1 MSRLL
6 SKIAN
11 LNGEKIAKKRK
22 MKKRAMSFYDV
33 VVDGYRLENEEG
45 FIVYLKDTDPELTK
59 KIVNDDLTAQERN
72 MLLSTVC
79 DWFCDRVEMDDYLNE
94 FAIRRPIAD
103 FFLNGDDSIIEED
116 NLNMDLVKEKC
127 FAKKKNK
134 ETGER
139 ELVFNNT
146 KLGKLSSAER
156 VALIKDAAL
165 VFEHWVEPAFNN
177 STDINQ
183 YVTVEG
189 AAENDANVLD
199 HWKSDSDNEEDHG
212 MGSMSWTDSYDRQKK
227 TMHPGADKNASLDE
241 DEKKTCGNYM
251 KCEEDSKKRRM
262 YIFNNLEK

>member
-59 KIVNDDLTAQERN
+59 KIVDDDLTAQERN

-94 FAIRRPIAD
+94 FSIRRPIAD
-103 FFLNGDDSIIEED
+103 FFLNGDDSIIDED

-156 VALIKDAAL
+156 VELIKDPAL
-165 VFEHWVEPAFNN
+165 VYENFMHAAFDSN
-177 STDINQ
+177 TDINQ
-183 YVTVEG
+183 YITVENG
-189 AAENDANVLD
+189 ADNDANVLD
-199 HWKSDSDNEEDHG
+199 HWRSDNEEDHG
-212 MGSMSWTDSYDRQKK
+212 MGSMSWSDSYDRQKK
-227 TMHPGADKNASLDE
+227 DMHPGADKNASLDE

-251 KCEEDSKKRRM
+251 KCEDSTKKRRM
-262 YIFNNLEK
+262 YVFNNLEK

>member
-79 DWFCDRVEMDDYLNE
+79 DWFCDRVEIDDYLNE

-156 VALIKDAAL
+156 VALIKDPAL
-165 VFEHWVEPAFNN
+165 VFEHWMEPAFTGANVN
-177 STDINQ
+177 E

-189 AAENDANVLD
+189 ADNDQNVID
-199 HWKSDSDNEEDHG
+199 HWKSDNEEDHG
-212 MGSMSWTDSYDRQKK
+212 FGSMSWTSDIDRQKK
-227 TMHPGADKNASLDE
+227 DMHPGAVKNASLDE
-241 DEKKTCGNYM
+241 DEKKACGSYT
-251 KCEEDSKKRRM
+251 KCEDSKKRRM
-262 YIFNNLEK
+262 YVFNNLEK

>member
-94 FAIRRPIAD
+94 FSIRRPIAD
-103 FFLNGDDSIIEED
+103 FFLNGDDSIIDED

-146 KLGKLSSAER
+146 KLGKLSSKER
-156 VALIKDAAL
+156 VELIKDPAL
-165 VFEHWVEPAFNN
+165 VFENWFYAAFNN
-177 STDINQ
+177 NSDINQ
-183 YVTVEG
+183 YITVENG
-189 AAENDANVLD
+189 ADNDANVLD
-199 HWKSDSDNEEDHG
+199 HWRSDNEEDHG
-212 MGSMSWTDSYDRQKK
+212 MGSMSWSDSYDRQKK

-241 DEKKTCGNYM
+241 DEKKTCGSYT
-251 KCEEDSKKRRM
+251 KCEDSKKRRM

>member
-11 LNGEKIAKKRK
+11 LSGEKIAKKRK

-79 DWFCDRVEMDDYLNE
+79 DWFCDRVEIDDYLNE

-156 VALIKDAAL
+156 VALIKDPAL
-165 VFEHWVEPAFNN
+165 VFEHWVEPAFTGAN
-177 STDINQ
+177 INE
-183 YVTVEG
+183 YITVEG
-189 AAENDANVLD
+189 ADNDQNVID
-199 HWKSDSDNEEDHG
+199 HWKSDNEEDHG
-212 MGSMSWTDSYDRQKK
+212 FGSMSWTSDIDRQKK
-227 TMHPGADKNASLDE
+227 DMHPGADKNASLDE
-241 DEKKTCGNYM
+241 DEKKTCGNCNYT
-251 KCEEDSKKRRM
+251 KCEDTKKRRM

>member
-59 KIVNDDLTAQERN
+59 KIVDDDLTAQERN

-103 FFLNGDDSIIEED
+103 FFLNGDDSIIDED

-146 KLGKLSSAER
+146 KLGKLSSSER
-156 VALIKDAAL
+156 VALIKDVAL
-165 VFEHWVEPAFNN
+165 VYENFMHAAFDSNAN
-177 STDINQ
+177 INE
-183 YVTVEG
+183 YITVEG
-189 AAENDANVLD
+189 ADNDQNVID
-199 HWKSDSDNEEDHG
+199 HWKSDNEEDRG
-212 MGSMSWTDSYDRQKK
+212 FGAMSWTSDIDRQKK
-227 TMHPGADKNASLDE
+227 DMHPGANKDASLDE
-241 DEKKTCGNYM
+241 DEKKTCGSYSYT
-251 KCEEDSKKRRM
+251 KCEDSKKRRM
-262 YIFNNLEK
+262 YVFNNLEK

>member
-79 DWFCDRVEMDDYLNE
+79 DWFCDRVEIDDYLNE

-103 FFLNGDDSIIEED
+103 FFLNGDDSIIDED

-146 KLGKLSSAER
+146 KLGKLSSSER
-156 VALIKDAAL
+156 VALIKDVAL
-165 VFEHWVEPAFNN
+165 VFEHWVEPAFTGAN
-177 STDINQ
+177 INE
-183 YVTVEG
+183 YITVEG
-189 AAENDANVLD
+189 ADNDQNVID
-199 HWKSDSDNEEDHG
+199 HWKSDNEEDHG
-212 MGSMSWTDSYDRQKK
+212 FGSMSWTSDIDRQKK
-227 TMHPGADKNASLDE
+227 DMHPGADKNASLDE
-241 DEKKTCGNYM
+241 DEKKACGNYYT
-251 KCEEDSKKRRM
+251 KCEDSKKRRM

>member
-79 DWFCDRVEMDDYLNE
+79 DWFCDRVEIDDYLNE

-146 KLGKLSSAER
+146 KLGKLSSKER
-156 VALIKDAAL
+156 VELIKDPAL
-165 VFEHWVEPAFNN
+165 VYENWFYAAFNN
-177 STDINQ
+177 NSDINQ
-183 YVTVEG
+183 YITVENG
-189 AAENDANVLD
+189 ADNDANVLD
-199 HWKSDSDNEEDHG
+199 HWKSDNEEDHG
-212 MGSMSWTDSYDRQKK
+212 MGSMSWSDSYDRQKK

-241 DEKKTCGNYM
+241 DEKKTCGSYT
-251 KCEEDSKKRRM
+251 KCEDSKKRRM
-262 YIFNNLEK
+262 YVFNNLEK

>member
-79 DWFCDRVEMDDYLNE
+79 DWFCDRVEIDDYLNE
-94 FAIRRPIAD
+94 FSIRRPIAD

-146 KLGKLSSAER
+146 KLGKLSSKER
-156 VALIKDAAL
+156 VELIKDPAL
-165 VFEHWVEPAFNN
+165 VFENWFYAAFDNAN
-177 STDINQ
+177 SDINQ
-183 YVTVEG
+183 YITVEN
-189 AAENDANVLD
+189 AADNDANVLD
-199 HWKSDSDNEEDHG
+199 HWKSDNEEDHG
-212 MGSMSWTDSYDRQKK
+212 MGSMSWSDSYDRQKK

-241 DEKKTCGNYM
+241 DEKKTCGNYT
-251 KCEEDSKKRRM
+251 KCEDSKKRRM
-262 YIFNNLEK
+262 YVFNNLEK

>member
-79 DWFCDRVEMDDYLNE
+79 DWFCDRVEIDDYLNE

-103 FFLNGDDSIIEED
+103 FFLNGDDSIIDED

-146 KLGKLSSAER
+146 KLGKLSSSER
-156 VALIKDAAL
+156 VALIKDVAL
-165 VFEHWVEPAFNN
+165 VFEHWVEPAFNSN
-177 STDINQ
+177 TNINE
-183 YVTVEG
+183 YITVEG
-189 AAENDANVLD
+189 VSNDDLD
-199 HWKSDSDNEEDHG
+199 HWKSDNEEDQG

-241 DEKKTCGNYM
+241 DEKKTCGSCSYT
-251 KCEEDSKKRRM
+251 KCEDSKKRRM
-262 YIFNNLEK
+262 YVFNNLEK

>member
-59 KIVNDDLTAQERN
+59 KIVNDDLTVQERN

-94 FAIRRPIAD
+94 FSIRRPIAD
-103 FFLNGDDSIIEED
+103 FFLNGDDSIIDED

-146 KLGKLSSAER
+146 KLGKLSSSER
-156 VALIKDAAL
+156 VALIKDVAL

-183 YVTVEG
+183 YVTVENG
-189 AAENDANVLD
+189 ADNEANELD
-199 HWKSDSDNEEDHG
+199 HWRSDNEEDQG
-212 MGSMSWTDSYDRQKK
+212 MGSMSWSDSYDRQKK
-227 TMHPGADKNASLDE
+227 TMHPGAATKDASLDE
-241 DEKKTCGNYM
+241 DEKKTCGSYT
-251 KCEEDSKKRRM
+251 KCEDKKRRM

>member
-11 LNGEKIAKKRK
+11 LSGEKTAKKRK

-59 KIVNDDLTAQERN
+59 KIVDDDLTAQERN

-79 DWFCDRVEMDDYLNE
+79 DWFCDRIEVDDYLNE

-156 VALIKDAAL
+156 VELIKDPAL
-165 VFEHWVEPAFNN
+165 VFEHWVEPAFTGAN
-177 STDINQ
+177 INE
-183 YVTVEG
+183 YITVEG
-189 AAENDANVLD
+189 ADNDQNVID
-199 HWKSDSDNEEDHG
+199 HWKSDNEEDHG
-212 MGSMSWTDSYDRQKK
+212 FGSMSWTSDIDRQKK
-227 TMHPGADKNASLDE
+227 DMHPGANKDASLDE
-241 DEKKTCGNYM
+241 DEKKTCYT
-251 KCEEDSKKRRM
+251 KCENSKKRRM
-262 YIFNNLEK
+262 YVFNNLEK

>member
-79 DWFCDRVEMDDYLNE
+79 DWFCDRVEIDDYLNE

-103 FFLNGDDSIIEED
+103 FFLNGDDSIIDED

-156 VALIKDAAL
+156 VALIKDVAL
-165 VFEHWVEPAFNN
+165 VFENFMDPAFNSN
-177 STDINQ
+177 TDINQ
-183 YVTVEG
+183 YVTVENG
-189 AAENDANVLD
+189 ADNEANELD
-199 HWKSDSDNEEDHG
+199 HWRSDNEEDQG
-212 MGSMSWTDSYDRQKK
+212 MGSMSWSDSYDRQKK
-227 TMHPGADKNASLDE
+227 TMHPGADKNASLEE
-241 DEKKTCGNYM
+241 DEKKACGSYT
-251 KCEEDSKKRRM
+251 KCEDSKKRRM
-262 YIFNNLEK
+262 YVFNNLEK

>member
-79 DWFCDRVEMDDYLNE
+79 DWFCDRIEIDDYLNE

-146 KLGKLSSAER
+146 KLGKLSSKER
-156 VALIKDAAL
+156 VELIKDPAL
-165 VFEHWVEPAFNN
+165 VYENWFYAAFNN
-177 STDINQ
+177 NSDINQ
-183 YVTVEG
+183 YITVEN
-189 AAENDANVLD
+189 AADNDANVLD
-199 HWKSDSDNEEDHG
+199 HWKSDNEEDHG
-212 MGSMSWTDSYDRQKK
+212 MGSMSWSDSYDRQKK

-241 DEKKTCGNYM
+241 DEKKVCGNYT
-251 KCEEDSKKRRM
+251 KCEDSKKRRM

>member
-59 KIVNDDLTAQERN
+59 KIVDDDLTAQERN

-94 FAIRRPIAD
+94 FSIRRPIAD
-103 FFLNGDDSIIEED
+103 FFLNGDDSIIDED

-146 KLGKLSSAER
+146 KLGKLSSSER
-156 VALIKDAAL
+156 VALIKDPSL
-165 VFEHWVEPAFNN
+165 VYEHWIEPAFTGAN
-177 STDINQ
+177 INE
-183 YVTVEG
+183 YITVEG
-189 AAENDANVLD
+189 AENDQNVID
-199 HWKSDSDNEEDHG
+199 HWKSDNEEDHG
-212 MGSMSWTDSYDRQKK
+212 MGSMSWTSDIDRQKK
-227 TMHPGADKNASLDE
+227 DMHPGATKDASLDE
-241 DEKKTCGNYM
+241 DEKKTCGSCSYT
-251 KCEEDSKKRRM
+251 KCGEDSKKRRM

>member
-79 DWFCDRVEMDDYLNE
+79 DWFCDRVEIDDYLNE

-146 KLGKLSSAER
+146 KLGKLSSKER
-156 VALIKDAAL
+156 VELIKDPAL
-165 VFEHWVEPAFNN
+165 VFENWVEPAFTGAN
-177 STDINQ
+177 INE
-183 YVTVEG
+183 YITVEG
-189 AAENDANVLD
+189 ADNDQNVID
-199 HWKSDSDNEEDHG
+199 HWKSDNEEDHG
-212 MGSMSWTDSYDRQKK
+212 FGSMSWTSDIDRQKK
-227 TMHPGADKNASLDE
+227 DMHPGADKNASLDE
-241 DEKKTCGNYM
+241 DEKKTCGSYT
-251 KCEEDSKKRRM
+251 KCEDSKKRRM
-262 YIFNNLEK
+262 YVFNNLEK

>member
-79 DWFCDRVEMDDYLNE
+79 DWFCDRVEIDDYLNE

-103 FFLNGDDSIIEED
+103 FFLNGDDSIIDED

-146 KLGKLSSAER
+146 KLGKLSSSER
-156 VALIKDAAL
+156 VALIKDPAL
-165 VFEHWVEPAFNN
+165 VYENWMHAAFDNAN
-177 STDINQ
+177 SDINQ
-183 YVTVEG
+183 YITVENSDN
-189 AAENDANVLD
+189 EANELD
-199 HWKSDSDNEEDHG
+199 HWKSDSDNEEDQG

>member
-79 DWFCDRVEMDDYLNE
+79 DWFCDRVEIDDYLNE
-94 FAIRRPIAD
+94 FSIRRPIAD
-103 FFLNGDDSIIEED
+103 FFLNGDDSIIDED

-146 KLGKLSSAER
+146 KLGKLSSSER
-156 VALIKDAAL
+156 VALIKDPAL
-165 VFEHWVEPAFNN
+165 VYEHWIEPAFNS
-177 STDINQ
+177 STNINE
-183 YVTVEG
+183 YITVEG
-189 AAENDANVLD
+189 ADNDQNVID
-199 HWKSDSDNEEDHG
+199 HWKSDNEEDRG
-212 MGSMSWTDSYDRQKK
+212 FGSMSWTSDIDRQKK
-227 TMHPGADKNASLDE
+227 DMHPGADKNASLDE

>member
-79 DWFCDRVEMDDYLNE
+79 DWFCDRIEIDDYLNE

-146 KLGKLSSAER
+146 KLGKLSSSER
-156 VALIKDAAL
+156 VALIKDPAL
-165 VFEHWVEPAFNN
+165 VYEHWVEPAFTGAN
-177 STDINQ
+177 INE
-183 YVTVEG
+183 YITVEG
-189 AAENDANVLD
+189 ADNDQNVID
-199 HWKSDSDNEEDHG
+199 HWKSDNEEDHG
-212 MGSMSWTDSYDRQKK
+212 FGSMSWTSDIDRQKK
-227 TMHPGADKNASLDE
+227 DMHPGANKDASLDE
-241 DEKKTCGNYM
+241 DEKKTCGSCSYT
-251 KCEEDSKKRRM
+251 KCGEDSKKRRM

>member
-79 DWFCDRVEMDDYLNE
+79 DWFCDRVEIDDYLNE

-146 KLGKLSSAER
+146 NLGKLSSAER
-156 VALIKDAAL
+156 VELIKDAAL
-165 VFEHWVEPAFNN
+165 VFEHWMEPAFNN

-183 YVTVEG
+183 YVTVENG
-189 AAENDANVLD
+189 DDNEANELD
-199 HWKSDSDNEEDHG
+199 HWRSDNEEDQG
-212 MGSMSWTDSYDRQKK
+212 MGSMSWSDSYDRQKK

-241 DEKKTCGNYM
+241 DEKKVCGNYM
-251 KCEEDSKKRRM
+251 KCEDSKKRRM
-262 YIFNNLEK
+262 YVFNNLEK

>member
-79 DWFCDRVEMDDYLNE
+79 DWFCDRVEIDDYLNE

-103 FFLNGDDSIIEED
+103 FFLNGDDSIIDED

-146 KLGKLSSAER
+146 KLGKLSSKER
-156 VALIKDAAL
+156 VELIKDPAL
-165 VFEHWVEPAFNN
+165 VFEHWVEPAFTGAN
-177 STDINQ
+177 INE
-183 YVTVEG
+183 YISVEG
-189 AAENDANVLD
+189 VSNDELD
-199 HWKSDSDNEEDHG
+199 HWKSDNEEDHG
-212 MGSMSWTDSYDRQKK
+212 MGSMSWSDSYDRQKK

-241 DEKKTCGNYM
+241 DEKKTCGSYT
-251 KCEEDSKKRRM
+251 KCEDSKKRRM

>member
-103 FFLNGDDSIIEED
+103 FFLNGDDSIIDED

-146 KLGKLSSAER
+146 KLGKLSSSER
-156 VALIKDAAL
+156 VALIKDVAL
-165 VFEHWVEPAFNN
+165 VFEHWVEPAFTGAN
-177 STDINQ
+177 INE
-183 YVTVEG
+183 YITVEG
-189 AAENDANVLD
+189 ADNDQNVID
-199 HWKSDSDNEEDHG
+199 HWKSDNEEDRG
-212 MGSMSWTDSYDRQKK
+212 FGSMSWTSDIDRQKK
-227 TMHPGADKNASLDE
+227 DMHPGANKDASLDE
-241 DEKKTCGNYM
+241 DEKKTCGNCNYT
-251 KCEEDSKKRRM
+251 KCEDTKKRRM
-262 YIFNNLEK
+262 YVFNNLEK

>member
-79 DWFCDRVEMDDYLNE
+79 DWFCDRVEIDDYLNE

-103 FFLNGDDSIIEED
+103 FFLNGDDSIIDED

-156 VALIKDAAL
+156 VALIKDPAL
-165 VFEHWVEPAFNN
+165 VFENWFYAAFNN
-177 STDINQ
+177 NSDINEFIS
-183 YVTVEG
+183 VENSDN
-189 AAENDANVLD
+189 EVNTLD
-199 HWKSDSDNEEDHG
+199 HWKSDNEEDHG

-241 DEKKTCGNYM
+241 DEKKTCGNYT
-251 KCEEDSKKRRM
+251 KCEDSKKRRM
-262 YIFNNLEK
+262 YVFNNLEK

>member
-79 DWFCDRVEMDDYLNE
+79 DWFCDRIEIDDYLND

-103 FFLNGDDSIIEED
+103 FFLNGDDSIIDED

-156 VALIKDAAL
+156 VALIKDPAL

-183 YVTVEG
+183 YVTVENG
-189 AAENDANVLD
+189 ADNEANELD
-199 HWKSDSDNEEDHG
+199 HWRSDNEEDQG
-212 MGSMSWTDSYDRQKK
+212 MGSMSWSDSYDRQKK

-251 KCEEDSKKRRM
+251 KCEDSNSKKRRM
-262 YIFNNLEK
+262 YVFNNLEK

>member
-79 DWFCDRVEMDDYLNE
+79 DWFCDRIEMDDYLNE

-103 FFLNGDDSIIEED
+103 FFLNGDDSIIDED

-165 VFEHWVEPAFNN
+165 VFEHWMEPAFTGANVN
-177 STDINQ
+177 E

-189 AAENDANVLD
+189 ADNDQNVID
-199 HWKSDSDNEEDHG
+199 HWKSDNEEDHG
-212 MGSMSWTDSYDRQKK
+212 FGSMSWTSDIDRQKK
-227 TMHPGADKNASLDE
+227 DMHPGADKNASLDE
-241 DEKKTCGNYM
+241 DEKKTCGSYT
-251 KCEEDSKKRRM
+251 KCEDSKKRRM
-262 YIFNNLEK
+262 YVFNNLEK

>member
-79 DWFCDRVEMDDYLNE
+79 DWFCDRIEVDDYLNE

-146 KLGKLSSAER
+146 KLGKLSSKER
-156 VALIKDAAL
+156 VELIKDAAL
-165 VFEHWVEPAFNN
+165 VFEHWMEPAFTGANVN
-177 STDINQ
+177 E

-189 AAENDANVLD
+189 ADNEQNVID
-199 HWKSDSDNEEDHG
+199 HWKSDNEEDHG
-212 MGSMSWTDSYDRQKK
+212 FGSMSWTSDIDRQKK
-227 TMHPGADKNASLDE
+227 DMHPGADKNASLDE
-241 DEKKTCGNYM
+241 DEKKTCGSYT
-251 KCEEDSKKRRM
+251 KCEDSKKRRM

>member
-79 DWFCDRVEMDDYLNE
+79 DWFCDRIEVDDYLNE

-103 FFLNGDDSIIEED
+103 FFLNGDDSIIDED

-146 KLGKLSSAER
+146 KLGKLSSKER
-156 VALIKDAAL
+156 VELIKDPAL
-165 VFEHWVEPAFNN
+165 VYENWFYAAFNN
-177 STDINQ
+177 NSDINQ
-183 YVTVEG
+183 YITVENG
-189 AAENDANVLD
+189 ADNDANVLD
-199 HWKSDSDNEEDHG
+199 HWRSDNEEDHG
-212 MGSMSWTDSYDRQKK
+212 MGSMSWSDSYDRQKK

-241 DEKKTCGNYM
+241 DEKKTCGSYT
-251 KCEEDSKKRRM
+251 KCEDSKKRRM
-262 YIFNNLEK
+262 YVFNNLEK

>member
-79 DWFCDRVEMDDYLNE
+79 DWFCDRVEIDDYLNE
-94 FAIRRPIAD
+94 FSIRRPIAD

-146 KLGKLSSAER
+146 KLGKLSSSER
-156 VALIKDAAL
+156 VALIKDPAL
-165 VFEHWVEPAFNN
+165 VYEHWIEPAFNS
-177 STDINQ
+177 STNINE
-183 YVTVEG
+183 YITVEG
-189 AAENDANVLD
+189 ADNDQNVID
-199 HWKSDSDNEEDHG
+199 HWKSDNEEDRG
-212 MGSMSWTDSYDRQKK
+212 FGSMSWTSDIDRQKK
-227 TMHPGADKNASLDE
+227 DMHPGADKNASLDE

>member
-79 DWFCDRVEMDDYLNE
+79 DWFCDRIEVDDYLNE

-103 FFLNGDDSIIEED
+103 FFLNGDDSLIEED

-156 VALIKDAAL
+156 VALIKDPAL
-165 VFEHWVEPAFNN
+165 VFEHWMEPAFNN

-183 YVTVEG
+183 YVTVENG
-189 AAENDANVLD
+189 ADNEANELD
-199 HWKSDSDNEEDHG
+199 HWRSDNEEDQG
-212 MGSMSWTDSYDRQKK
+212 MGSMSWSDSYDRQKK

-241 DEKKTCGNYM
+241 DEKKACGNYM
-251 KCEEDSKKRRM
+251 KCEDYNSKKRRM

>member
-79 DWFCDRVEMDDYLNE
+79 DWFCDRIEIDDYLNE

-146 KLGKLSSAER
+146 KLGKLSSKER
-156 VALIKDAAL
+156 VELIKDPAL
-165 VFEHWVEPAFNN
+165 VFENWFYAAFNN
-177 STDINQ
+177 NSDINEFIS
-183 YVTVEG
+183 VENSDN
-189 AAENDANVLD
+189 EVNTLD
-199 HWKSDSDNEEDHG
+199 HWKSDNEEDQG

-241 DEKKTCGNYM
+241 DEKKTCGSCSYT
-251 KCEEDSKKRRM
+251 KCEDSKKRRM
-262 YIFNNLEK
+262 YVFNNLEK

>member
-79 DWFCDRVEMDDYLNE
+79 DWFCDRIEIDDYLNE

-156 VALIKDAAL
+156 VALIKDPAL
-165 VFEHWVEPAFNN
+165 VFENWFYAAFNN
-177 STDINQ
+177 NSDINEF
-183 YVTVEG
+183 VSVENSDN
-189 AAENDANVLD
+189 EVNTLD
-199 HWKSDSDNEEDHG
+199 HWKSDNEEDNG

>member
-11 LNGEKIAKKRK
+11 LSGEKTAKKRK

-59 KIVNDDLTAQERN
+59 KIVDDDLTAQERN

-79 DWFCDRVEMDDYLNE
+79 DWFCDRIEVDDYLNE

-156 VALIKDAAL
+156 VELIKDPAL
-165 VFEHWVEPAFNN
+165 VFEHWVEPAFTGAN
-177 STDINQ
+177 INE
-183 YVTVEG
+183 YITVEG
-189 AAENDANVLD
+189 ADNDQNVID
-199 HWKSDSDNEEDHG
+199 HWKSDNEEDHG
-212 MGSMSWTDSYDRQKK
+212 FGSMSWTSDIDRQKK
-227 TMHPGADKNASLDE
+227 DMHPGANKDASLDE
-241 DEKKTCGNYM
+241 DEKKTCGSCSYT
-251 KCEEDSKKRRM
+251 KCEDSKKRRM
-262 YIFNNLEK
+262 YVFNNLEK

>member
-103 FFLNGDDSIIEED
+103 FFLNGDDSIIDED

-146 KLGKLSSAER
+146 KLGKLSSKER
-156 VALIKDAAL
+156 VELIKDPAL
-165 VFEHWVEPAFNN
+165 VFENWFYAAFNN
-177 STDINQ
+177 NSDINQ
-183 YVTVEG
+183 YITVENG
-189 AAENDANVLD
+189 ADNDANVLD
-199 HWKSDSDNEEDHG
+199 HWSSHNEEDHG
-212 MGSMSWTDSYDRQKK
+212 MGSMSWSDSYDRQKK

-241 DEKKTCGNYM
+241 DEKKTCGSYT
-251 KCEEDSKKRRM
+251 KCEDSKKRRM

>member
-79 DWFCDRVEMDDYLNE
+79 DWFCDRIEIDDYLNE

-146 KLGKLSSAER
+146 KLGKLSSSER

-165 VFEHWVEPAFNN
+165 VFENFMYAAFDSN
-177 STDINQ
+177 TDINQ
-183 YVTVEG
+183 YVTVENG
-189 AAENDANVLD
+189 ADNDANVLD
-199 HWKSDSDNEEDHG
+199 HWRSDNEEDHG
-212 MGSMSWTDSYDRQKK
+212 MGSMSWSDSYDRQKK
-227 TMHPGADKNASLDE
+227 DMHPGADKNASLDE

-251 KCEEDSKKRRM
+251 KCEDSTKKRRM

>member
-79 DWFCDRVEMDDYLNE
+79 DWFCDRVEIDDYLNE
-94 FAIRRPIAD
+94 FSIRRPIAD
-103 FFLNGDDSIIEED
+103 FFLNGDDSIIDED

-146 KLGKLSSAER
+146 KLGKLSSKER
-156 VALIKDAAL
+156 VELIKYVAL
-165 VFEHWVEPAFNN
+165 VFEHWIEPAFNN

-183 YVTVEG
+183 YVTVENG
-189 AAENDANVLD
+189 ANNEANELD
-199 HWKSDSDNEEDHG
+199 HWRSDNEEDQG
-212 MGSMSWTDSYDRQKK
+212 MGSMSWSDSYDRQKK

-241 DEKKTCGNYM
+241 DEKKTCGNYT
-251 KCEEDSKKRRM
+251 KCEDSKKRRM
-262 YIFNNLEK
+262 YVFNNLEK